1 MEERLHFQVRA
12 EQRNRHL
19 HKESEVSGEAAR
31 RRGLFFVGSKLV
43 SRRPEQ
49 ISSRNRIGA
58 CCAMGLA
65 GRYRIEISSEGIV
78 AVVDSDDRLDVAR
91 SLYWHTVMNHPNRLV
106 MLCDRASVIARSDQ
120 PETMPN

>member
-1 MEERLHFQVRA
+1 MTTKSPYKSVL
-12 EQRNRHL
+12 ND
-19 HKESEVSGEAAR
+19 AAP
-31 RRGLFFVGSKLV
+31 LPDALSTSLW
-43 SRRPEQ
+43 
-49 ISSRNRIGA
+49 NRIGA

-78 AVVDSDDRLDVAR
+78 AVVDSDDLLDVAR
-91 SLYWHTVMNHPNRLV
+91 SLYWHAVMKNPNRIV